1 MEPPDA
7 ASRMDSDHVGSSKRR
22 ISSILKVPRT
32 SIKFTGPELEES
44 RVEVVKPVEKRISR
58 RVSFATSNDVLLFSK
73 DVKNVSPVRSP
84 LQNLTTTAENM
95 IIHTG
100 SIDGAQPI
108 TGMETLLNAPLHVS
122 QQRNKE
128 NVMFNQDDYGEKT
141 MMFTGEDTAFMD
153 MTHSHTILIA
163 NDSESSVVLPH
174 ESNVTTP
181 TCGNMDFT
189 FSVKKSKTGCFQD
202 STENSALFKN
212 PSTSDRG
219 IDPEFE
225 NFLASITKSS
235 GSMGNP
241 ITPKSSTTVA
251 FHRAASPPE
260 KTDNRRFLA
269 ALNAR
274 RSGVDKENQVPALST
289 TRRDCTVGS
298 IIPQRQGP
306 QFMNMSTM
314 QTEQDHMDLTK
325 SHTTLIDGKGVFQCV
340 QTVSSEEQRL
350 RGSTFSQ
357 VSVSTDP
364 DEMELT
370 RSQTVAIDSKAIGMI
385 GPNPS
390 LKKERRS
397 VAFTSDPNITQ
408 IFSGDDHGMEITA
421 ALNVPLRENVCAP
434 TKKGESSPWMFP
446 PENRISSFQSN
457 QQTFHSTSY
466 PYSDDMEMTR
476 CQTVAIDSKS
486 VGLMEIPLLG
496 NTRKSL
502 SCMPSSQ
509 RGVFLS
515 DCNGMDLTEALTGN
529 IVSNSHT
536 AINEPLQRLFP
547 TPEMSLHSDRSTNM
561 EMTSGQRRNKEWEPA
576 SSDPNDMEITK
587 SLTAVIDSKYCVMEK
602 PSLCKSKTK
611 FDLGLS
617 YVPPSM
623 ECGNFSDDANS
634 VERALDQV
642 KGSAIS
648 VSVAISDPDD
658 MEITRSQTVAIDT
671 KSLNVVNHMQNTT
684 RKSISFVSAS
694 NRPSRISEDD
704 CGMDMTKSLTVSI
717 DHRND
722 LNVTDETTGRLL
734 PITKH
739 QKETFEKS
747 LIRAEISTDDM
758 EITRSQTG
766 VIDTR
771 GFGVATPSLQGGRG
785 RFVSFLDSNKTLIGE
800 DDNCMEMTQALTAQI
815 LANVSHSAHGDE
827 TLARTSTISKTHFTG
842 EKGNH
847 FVGVGHKTDQHRS
860 SDSDDMDMT
869 RSQTAVIESENIKM
883 GNRDPFRARQCLSS
897 VSKTLQMVPHSEQSA
912 HGEIMFQLGVES
924 LCSRKAPRSSDSD
937 EMELTRSQTVAI
949 ESKVINMTFS
959 PETKAPLGN
968 VTKVS
973 INQASDMEVKR
984 VVEATRCR
992 NNPVAVPSNL
1002 EEKKMARDETE
1013 MFSEDHEMEMTKAV
1027 TTQIEQ
1033 HAPTNVKDVKGT
1045 SSTTNAISLC
1055 LPEGHPREIP
1065 TNLTEHFD
1073 LKGLADRKDPDLK
1086 DEDCSFIPNK
1096 PESSPIASSV
1106 SKEDDNVLSKNAKT
1120 RRMSLADLQLKL
1132 NHMSRMINEST
1143 EVMGS
1148 CTAPLS
1154 HLARTSDKH
1163 GVETESLT
1171 AVDYGSK
1178 TMGLMTEKP
1187 ASVELE
1193 DHIHNDK
1200 PKMTAPLKLRSKCL
1214 ASRLSFGGFLPKL
1227 PQMAK
1232 PSESNQTESNSVTDF
1247 AKLLKKNSLGG
1258 THELRSNIL
1267 MDNIDDEVLPDISSE
1282 EDLSE
1287 TVDTKSPQRV
1297 DVKENIFQGKVI
1309 EDVVEHEVFKE
1320 PVLTVTQCQK
1330 RSLPEEGHEN
1340 SMDEVKRSKP
1350 STENIREMMP
1360 PTQVVQWDSNCTGA
1374 AADGSS
1380 SNSNLR
1386 CEGTFESST
1395 YRQSQFESQLED
1407 TGDYTFDVRKKLQE
1421 GTVTVAEFLK
1431 LFSIDFVIHKP
1442 RQSILPARIV
1452 SDLDRKTEDLLIEK
1466 HINRPKQRVYE
1477 TDCQILTEMVEG
1489 LKAHLRDQD
1498 NLLKS
1503 VNGTLWEAVK
1513 GFSDE
1518 ELLLFGAK
1526 LKERMTF
1533 FRKRSKVRSHEMK
1546 AVLYSNL
1553 VHTTREAQ
1561 HNLRGNIE
1569 KTDQCLKDLDECL
1582 HDLEAELA
1590 AVEGTGVEDSELTL
1604 KARQQGLE
1612 NVNKAIAEGERQ
1624 MCELKLQKINS
1635 VDKVDRLR
1643 KETLELENHIAM
1655 LDRVN
1660 EWKFGQKDDRKSI
1673 YSFLYESLLLE
1684 VQFEKPNGGEVC
1696 EQTERNIMD
1705 ITFQRQMDDEKS
1717 QCYSRLVHNLLCQY
1731 IGSETTW
1738 FKKYP
1743 TSRYIPKLLHDVGLV
1758 VSRCRLLGEEIHLMK
1773 KWGALR
1779 LDILDISCVDT
1790 QVRILFSSL
1799 KSFAKFEM
1807 TVAVTYAYPFGLLH
1821 VQNFRNHIGN
1831 ATRDQVEDIVSSV
1844 TPAKNYLTK
1853 IVKRIHESLLC

>member
-7 ASRMDSDHVGSSKRR
+7 ASRTDDHVGSSKRR

-73 DVKNVSPVRSP
+73 DVKNGSPVRSP
-84 LQNLTTTAENM
+84 LTNLTTTAEN
-95 IIHTG
+95 ISIHTG
-100 SIDGAQPI
+100 SIEGSQPI

-163 NDSESSVVLPH
+163 NDSESVVLPN
-174 ESNVTTP
+174 EMNVTTP
-181 TCGNMDFT
+181 TCGSMDFT
-189 FSVKKSKTGCFQD
+189 FSMEKGKTGCFQD
-202 STENSALFKN
+202 STENYAPFKN
-212 PSTSDRG
+212 PSSLARG

-225 NFLASITKSS
+225 HFLASITKSS
-235 GSMGNP
+235 GPMCNP
-241 ITPKSSTTVA
+241 IAPKSSTTVA

-260 KTDNRRFLA
+260 KTNNRRFLA

-274 RSGVDKENQVPALST
+274 RSGVDKENQLPALSAT
-289 TRRDCTVGS
+289 GGDCTVGS

-306 QFMNMSTM
+306 QFMNTSMM

-357 VSVSTDP
+357 VTVSTDP

-370 RSQTVAIDSKAIGMI
+370 RSQTVAIDSKAIWMF

-390 LKKERRS
+390 QKIERKS
-397 VAFTSDPNITQ
+397 VVFTSDPNKSQ
-408 IFSGDDHGMEITA
+408 IFSGDAHGMEITS
-421 ALNVPLRENVCAP
+421 ALNVPLQENVCAP
-434 TKKGESSPWMFP
+434 TKKGESSPWMIP
-446 PENRISSFQSN
+446 PESRTSSVQQN
-457 QQTFHSTSY
+457 QQTSY

-486 VGLMEIPLLG
+486 VALTEIPLLG

-502 SCMPSSQ
+502 SFMPASH
-509 RGVFLS
+509 RGVFFS
-515 DCNGMDLTEALTGN
+515 EDGNGMDLTEALTGN
-529 IVSNSHT
+529 IVSNSHI
-536 AINEPLQRLFP
+536 AINKPLQSLFP
-547 TPEMSLHSDRSTNM
+547 TTEMSFHSDLSTNM
-561 EMTSGQRRNKEWEPA
+561 EMTSGQRSNKVLEPA
-576 SSDPNDMEITK
+576 SSDPDDMEITK

-602 PSLCKSKTK
+602 PSLSKPKTK

-623 ECGNFSDDANS
+623 EYGNFSDNANS
-634 VERALDQV
+634 VKRALDQV
-642 KGSAIS
+642 KSF
-648 VSVAISDPDD
+648 SVAISDPDD

-671 KSLNVVNHMQNTT
+671 KSLNVVNRMQNT
-684 RKSISFVSAS
+684 RKSISFMSAS
-694 NRPSRISEDD
+694 NRPNHMSEDD

-717 DHRND
+717 DHRNG
-722 LNVTDETTGRLL
+722 LNVTDETTGRLF
-734 PITKH
+734 PISKH

-747 LIRAEISTDDM
+747 LIRAELSTDDM
-758 EITRSQTG
+758 EITRSKTG
-766 VIDTR
+766 IIDTR
-771 GFGVATPSLQGGRG
+771 GFYGVTPSLQGGRG

-800 DDNCMEMTQALTAQI
+800 DNNCMEMTQALTAQI
-815 LANVSHSAHGDE
+815 LTNVSHSAHGGE
-827 TLARTSTISKTHFTG
+827 TLARMSTISKTHFTG
-842 EKGNH
+842 AKGNH
-847 FVGVGHKTDQHRS
+847 FVEVGHKPDQLWA

-883 GNRDPFRARQCLSS
+883 GNRDPFMGRQHLSS
-897 VSKTLQMVPHSEQSA
+897 VSKTLQMVPSAEQSA
-912 HGEIMFQLGVES
+912 HGEITFQLGVES
-924 LCSRKAPRSSDSD
+924 LCSKKAPTSSDS

-949 ESKVINMTFS
+949 ESKVINMMFS
-959 PETKAPLGN
+959 PETNPPLGN
-968 VTKVS
+968 VS
-973 INQASDMEVKR
+973 ISQANDMEVKR
-984 VVEATRCR
+984 VAEATRCR
-992 NNPVAVPSNL
+992 NNPVPVPSNL
-1002 EEKKMARDETE
+1002 GEKKMARDETE

-1033 HAPTNVKDVKGT
+1033 HAPTNVKGP

-1055 LPEGHPREIP
+1055 LPEGHPREIG

-1073 LKGLADRKDPDLK
+1073 LKGLADRNDPDLK
-1086 DEDCSFIPNK
+1086 DEDCSFIPNN

-1106 SKEDDNVLSKNAKT
+1106 STEDNIPLKKAKT

-1154 HLARTSDKH
+1154 HLMRTSDQH
-1163 GVETESLT
+1163 NVETESFST
-1171 AVDYGSK
+1171 VDYGSK
-1178 TMGLMTEKP
+1178 TMGLMTERP
-1187 ASVELE
+1187 TSVNLE
-1193 DHIHNDK
+1193 DHIIHNDK
-1200 PKMTAPLKLRSKCL
+1200 PNMTAPLNLKSKCL

-1227 PQMAK
+1227 PQIAK
-1232 PSESNQTESNSVTDF
+1232 PSESNQSNNVTDF
-1247 AKLLKKNSLGG
+1247 GKLLKKNSLGG
-1258 THELRSNIL
+1258 THELRSNTS
-1267 MDNIDDEVLPDISSE
+1267 MENIDDEVLPDISSE

-1297 DVKENIFQGKVI
+1297 DDKGNLFLGKVVK
-1309 EDVVEHEVFKE
+1309 DVVEHEVFKE
-1320 PVLTVTQCQK
+1320 LVLTVTQCQK
-1330 RSLPEEGHEN
+1330 RPLPEEGHDD
-1340 SMDEVKRSKP
+1340 SMDEVKRNKP
-1350 STENIREMMP
+1350 STENIREMIP
-1360 PTQVVQWDSNCTGA
+1360 HTQVVQWDSNCTGA

-1395 YRQSQFESQLED
+1395 YRQSQFESLLD
-1407 TGDYTFDVRKKLQE
+1407 NTGDYTSDVRKKLQD
-1421 GTVTVAEFLK
+1421 GSITVAEFLK

-1489 LKAHLRDQD
+1489 LKARLRDQD
-1498 NLLKS
+1498 SLLQS

-1518 ELLLFGAK
+1518 ELLLVGSK
-1526 LKERMTF
+1526 LKERRTF

-1546 AVLYSNL
+1546 AVLYSDL
-1553 VHTTREAQ
+1553 VRTTREAQ

-1582 HDLEAELA
+1582 HDLEDELA
-1590 AVEGTGVEDSELTL
+1590 AVEGTGVEDCEPTL

-1612 NVNKAIAEGERQ
+1612 KVNKAIVKSERQ
-1624 MCELKLQKINS
+1624 MCELKLQKTNS

-1643 KETLELENHIAM
+1643 KETLELEKHIAM

-1660 EWKFGQKDDRKSI
+1660 EWKFVQKDDMKTV

-1684 VQFEKPNGGEVC
+1684 VQFEKPNGEVC

-1743 TSRYIPKLLHDVGLV
+1743 TSRYIPMLLHDVGLV

-1799 KSFAKFEM
+1799 KSFSKFEM
-1807 TVAVTYAYPFGLLH
+1807 TVAVTSAYPFGLFH
-1821 VQNFRNHIGN
+1821 VQNFQNHIGN
-1831 ATRDQVEDIVSSV
+1831 ATKDQVEDIVSSV

>member
-7 ASRMDSDHVGSSKRR
+7 ASRTDSDHVGSSKRR

-73 DVKNVSPVRSP
+73 DVKNGSPVRSP
-84 LQNLTTTAENM
+84 LQNLTTTAEN
-95 IIHTG
+95 ISIHTG

-163 NDSESSVVLPH
+163 NDSESSIVLPN
-174 ESNVTTP
+174 EINVTTP

-189 FSVKKSKTGCFQD
+189 FSMEKGKTGFFQD
-202 STENSALFKN
+202 STENCAPFKN
-212 PSTSDRG
+212 PSTLARG

-225 NFLASITKSS
+225 HFLASITKSS
-235 GSMGNP
+235 GAMCKP
-241 ITPKSSTTVA
+241 IAPKSSTTVA

-260 KTDNRRFLA
+260 KTNNRRFLA

-274 RSGVDKENQVPALST
+274 KSGVDKENQVPALST
-289 TRRDCTVGS
+289 TGGDCTVGS

-306 QFMNMSTM
+306 QFMNTSTM

-370 RSQTVAIDSKAIGMI
+370 RSQTVAIDSKAIWMF

-390 LKKERRS
+390 QKIERKS
-397 VAFTSDPNITQ
+397 VAFTSDPNKTQ
-408 IFSGDDHGMEITA
+408 IFSGDDHGMEMTA
-421 ALNVPLRENVCAP
+421 ALNVPLQENVCAP

-446 PENRISSFQSN
+446 PENRIPSVQRN

-486 VGLMEIPLLG
+486 VGLTEIPLLG

-502 SCMPSSQ
+502 SFMPSTY
-509 RGVFLS
+509 RGVFFS
-515 DCNGMDLTEALTGN
+515 EDGNGMDLTEALTGN
-529 IVSNSHT
+529 IVSNSHI
-536 AINEPLQRLFP
+536 AINKPLQRLFP
-547 TPEMSLHSDRSTNM
+547 TTEMFFHSDRSTNM
-561 EMTSGQRRNKEWEPA
+561 ERTSGQRSNKVWEPA
-576 SSDPNDMEITK
+576 SSDPDDMEITK

-602 PSLCKSKTK
+602 PSLSKPKTK

-617 YVPPSM
+617 SVPPSM
-623 ECGNFSDDANS
+623 EYGNFSDDANS
-634 VERALDQV
+634 VTRVLDQV
-642 KGSAIS
+642 KG
-648 VSVAISDPDD
+648 VSVVISDPDD

-671 KSLNVVNHMQNTT
+671 KSLNVVNRMQNTM
-684 RKSISFVSAS
+684 KSISFMSTS
-694 NRPSRISEDD
+694 NRPSHISEDD

-717 DHRND
+717 DHRNG
-722 LNVTDETTGRLL
+722 LNMTDETTGRLF
-734 PITKH
+734 PISKH
-739 QKETFEKS
+739 QEETFEKS
-747 LIRAEISTDDM
+747 LIRADLSTDAM
-758 EITRSQTG
+758 EITRSLTG

-771 GFGVATPSLQGGRG
+771 GFGGVTPSRQGGRG

-800 DDNCMEMTQALTAQI
+800 NDHCMEMTQALTAQI
-815 LANVSHSAHGDE
+815 LTNVSHSAHGGE
-827 TLARTSTISKTHFTG
+827 TLARMSTISKTNLTG
-842 EKGNH
+842 AKGNH
-847 FVGVGHKTDQHRS
+847 FVEVGHITDQRRS

-883 GNRDPFRARQCLSS
+883 GNRDPFRARQRLSS
-897 VSKTLQMVPHSEQSA
+897 VNKTLQMVPAAEQSA
-912 HGEIMFQLGVES
+912 HGEITFQLGVES
-924 LCSRKAPRSSDSD
+924 LCSKKAPTSSDSD

-949 ESKVINMTFS
+949 ESKVINMMFS
-959 PETKAPLGN
+959 PETNPPLGN
-968 VTKVS
+968 VS
-973 INQASDMEVKR
+973 ISQAHDMEVKR

-1002 EEKKMARDETE
+1002 EEKMARDETE

-1033 HAPTNVKDVKGT
+1033 HAPTNAKGP

-1055 LPEGHPREIP
+1055 LPEGHPRENP

-1073 LKGLADRKDPDLK
+1073 LKGLADRNDPDLK

-1106 SKEDDNVLSKNAKT
+1106 SIEDDNVPSKKAKT

-1154 HLARTSDKH
+1154 HLMRTSDQH
-1163 GVETESLT
+1163 SVETESLST
-1171 AVDYGSK
+1171 EDYGSK
-1178 TMGLMTEKP
+1178 TMGLMTERP
-1187 ASVELE
+1187 ASVNLE
-1193 DHIHNDK
+1193 DHIIHNDK
-1200 PKMTAPLKLRSKCL
+1200 PNMTAPLNLKSKCL

-1227 PQMAK
+1227 PRIAK
-1232 PSESNQTESNSVTDF
+1232 PSESNQSNSVTDF
-1247 AKLLKKNSLGG
+1247 GKLLKKNRLSG
-1258 THELRSNIL
+1258 THELRSNTS

-1287 TVDTKSPQRV
+1287 TMDTKSPQRV
-1297 DVKENIFQGKVI
+1297 DDKGTLFLGMVVK
-1309 EDVVEHEVFKE
+1309 DVVEHEVFKE

-1330 RSLPEEGHEN
+1330 RPLPEDGHDD
-1340 SMDEVKRSKP
+1340 SMDEVKRNKP
-1350 STENIREMMP
+1350 STENIREMIP
-1360 PTQVVQWDSNCTGA
+1360 HTQVVQWDSNCTGA

-1386 CEGTFESST
+1386 CEGTFEST
-1395 YRQSQFESQLED
+1395 YRQSLFESLLD
-1407 TGDYTFDVRKKLQE
+1407 NTGDYTSDVQKKLQD
-1421 GTVTVAEFLK
+1421 GSITVAEFLK

-1489 LKAHLRDQD
+1489 LKARLRVQD
-1498 NLLKS
+1498 SLLQS

-1518 ELLLFGAK
+1518 ELLLFGSK
-1526 LKERMTF
+1526 LKERRTF

-1546 AVLYSNL
+1546 AVLYSDL

-1590 AVEGTGVEDSELTL
+1590 AVEGTGVEDCEPTL

-1612 NVNKAIAEGERQ
+1612 KINKAIAKSERQ
-1624 MCELKLQKINS
+1624 MCELELQKINS

-1643 KETLELENHIAM
+1643 KETLELEKHISM

-1660 EWKFGQKDDRKSI
+1660 EWKFVQKDDMKTV

-1684 VQFEKPNGGEVC
+1684 VQFEKPNGEVC

-1743 TSRYIPKLLHDVGLV
+1743 TSRYIPALLHDVGLV

-1799 KSFAKFEM
+1799 KSFSKFEM
-1807 TVAVTYAYPFGLLH
+1807 TVAVTSAYPFGLFH
-1821 VQNFRNHIGN
+1821 VQNFQNHIGN
-1831 ATRDQVEDIVSSV
+1831 ATKDQVEDIVSSV
-1844 TPAKNYLTK
+1844 TPAKDYLTK
-1853 IVKRIHESLLC
+1853 IVKRIHESLLCLD